1 MRKWSRNQ
9 PTSFTTTPSL
19 KSLALLGGIR
29 MSLIKP
35 EWVTLDDVISYLMT
49 PILEREG
56 YLISPKISPKRK
68 KS

>member
-1 MRKWSRNQ
+1 
-9 PTSFTTTPSL
+9 
-19 KSLALLGGIR
+19 